1 MHETNIKSTLDIM
14 CDALINQ
21 SCLFLILALTPSI
34 KIIYI
39 VRVCQHVAE
48 QRLTMMTSE

>member
-1 MHETNIKSTLDIM
+1 MYGTNMKSTLDIM

-34 KIIYI
+34 KNHLH
-39 VRVCQHVAE
+39 CTCMSACSGTAADNNDQ
-48 QRLTMMTSE
+48 